1 MKAAGVVILFP
12 LMTVLIVS
20 LYAVGG
26 ASRVAALVL
35 LAGSAVVL
43 VSGFVKSRCG

>member
-1 MKAAGVVILFP
+1 MKASGVVILLP
-12 LMTVLIVS
+12 LMSVLIVS
-20 LYAVGG
+20 LYAAGG

-43 VSGFVKSRCG
+43 VSGFVKLRRG

>member
-1 MKAAGVVILFP
+1 MRAAGIVILLP
-12 LMTVLIVS
+12 LVSVLVVS
-20 LYAVGG
+20 LYVAGG
-26 ASRVAALVL
+26 MARVAALVL